1 MLAFVLGTKCS
12 CFHSLQI
19 ICGLSSRV
27 KHFFHVSFASHD
39 DMSSSLCSEN
49 GFEEGIS
56 TLGLVSGLVSAMWS
70 VG

>member
-1 MLAFVLGTKCS
+1 MLVFVLGMERS
-12 CFHSLQI
+12 CFYFLQV
-19 ICGLSSRV
+19 ICALSSFV
-27 KHFFHVSFASHD
+27 CQTIFPSHD